1 MSHEPWATSWMPSPP
16 TCSPLG
22 DSLKNRLYA
31 GDASAS
37 RELEAFQLSPGE
49 SGDSGG
55 GDMRGG
61 MFFWG

>member
-1 MSHEPWATSWMPSPP
+1 MSPGPP
-16 TCSPLG
+16 AGCLAHQLVSPLG

-49 SGDSGG
+49 G
-55 GDMRGG
+55 
-61 MFFWG
+61 

>member
-1 MSHEPWATSWMPSPP
+1 MSPGPP
-16 TCSPLG
+16 AGCLAHQLVSPLG

-55 GDMRGG
+55 GDMRGDVFVG
-61 MFFWG
+61 IA